1 MKKKIDPEYDDNDN
15 VPDLFNECNYKHYE
29 NACIKAIEKDNF
41 SIILKECNFTHVS
54 AQPVWRT
61 ETGIL
66 IMDTEIKLTI
76 QELNPIDNRLQ
87 AFLPN
92 KFPVHIVSNKNLNIQ
107 FNDKHIV
114 YTPIQTNAVTSI
126 VYTYLSDEF
135 ILSMIKS
142 ADLIDFISDI
152 EYIEYI
158 DLIFL
163 LLFIVLVPIILT
175 LCCIGIKRS
184 EIWVKCK
191 ESKAQKIYNRT
202 RKISKNFSENK
213 RMMKEMRQK

>member
-1 MKKKIDPEYDDNDN
+1 MTNTND
-15 VPDLFNECNYKHYE
+15 
-29 NACIKAIEKDNF
+29 
-41 SIILKECNFTHVS
+41 
-54 AQPVWRT
+54 
-61 ETGIL
+61 G
-66 IMDTEIKLTI
+66 EI
-76 QELNPIDNRLQ
+76 
-87 AFLPN
+87 
-92 KFPVHIVSNKNLNIQ
+92 
-107 FNDKHIV
+107 
-114 YTPIQTNAVTSI
+114 
-126 VYTYLSDEF
+126 

-142 ADLIDFISDI
+142 TEYSDLISGLTTK
-152 EYIEYI
+152 EYI
-158 DLIFL
+158 DVAFL

>member
-1 MKKKIDPEYDDNDN
+1 MSLHN
-15 VPDLFNECNYKHYE
+15 L
-29 NACIKAIEKDNF
+29 
-41 SIILKECNFTHVS
+41 
-54 AQPVWRT
+54 VWRT

-66 IMDTEIKLTI
+66 IMDTGTKLTI

-92 KFPVHIVSNKNLNIQ
+92 KFPVHIISNKNLNVQ

-114 YTPIQTNAVTSI
+114 YTPTQTNAVTSI
-126 VYTYLSDEF
+126 VYTYLTDEF
-135 ILSMIKS
+135 IQSIIKS
-142 ADLIDFISDI
+142 AEYSDLLSDLVV
-152 EYIEYI
+152 I

-175 LCCIGIKRS
+175 LCCIGVKRS
-184 EIWVKCK
+184 EIWDKCK